1 MGKKVPYNAV
11 VARKRQEK
19 FYARSKDYRA
29 TKQTRK
35 LLAAAEPSD
44 KRVQEILDRDAAYEA
59 ALSDP
64 FAVPAAPEISP
75 PRAPRDEPA
84 EPAAPQEKKKKAKRS
99 LTEDEPDV
107 PAAGP
112 PQEKKRAKGSL
123 TKGLRKNDPFYAARL
138 EHRKATAE
146 RAAKIAAKEAAEAE
160 RTTAKAAAKAQRR
173 ERGARMTAR
182 TARGQPRMDSVL
194 EGLLAKLR

>member
-35 LLAAAEPSD
+35 LLANAEPS
-44 KRVQEILDRDAAYEA
+44 RQVQEILERDEAYEA

-64 FAVPAAPEISP
+64 FAVSVPKSAPETAPESAQSEGGAEIAEEDKP
-75 PRAPRDEPA
+75 P
-84 EPAAPQEKKKKAKRS
+84 KKKKAK
-99 LTEDEPDV
+99 
-107 PAAGP
+107 A
-112 PQEKKRAKGSL
+112 EKNLG
-123 TKGLRKNDPFYAARL
+123 KGLRKNDPFYTARL
-138 EHRKATAE
+138 EHRKATAQ
-146 RAAKIAAKEAAEAE
+146 RAADIAAKEAAEAE
-160 RTTAKAAAKAQRR
+160 RATAKAEAKVARR
-173 ERGARMTAR
+173 ERGARVTAR
-182 TARGQPRMDSVL
+182 TTRGQPRMDSVL

>member
-64 FAVPAAPEISP
+64 FAVPAAPETSP

-84 EPAAPQEKKKKAKRS
+84 EPAAPYVFSNSK
-99 LTEDEPDV
+99 
-107 PAAGP
+107 
-112 PQEKKRAKGSL
+112 
-123 TKGLRKNDPFYAARL
+123 L
-138 EHRKATAE
+138 ER
-146 RAAKIAAKEAAEAE
+146 IF
-160 RTTAKAAAKAQRR
+160 
-173 ERGARMTAR
+173 
-182 TARGQPRMDSVL
+182 SNI
-194 EGLLAKLR
+194 